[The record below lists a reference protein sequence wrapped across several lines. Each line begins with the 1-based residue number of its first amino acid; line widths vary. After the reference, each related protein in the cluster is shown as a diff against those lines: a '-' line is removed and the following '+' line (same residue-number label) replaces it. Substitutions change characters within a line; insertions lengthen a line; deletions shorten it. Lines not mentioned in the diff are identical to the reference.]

1 MATSSVAIPS
11 TRRGW
16 SGHVTVPSQAAK
28 SRIPNNGCSSTLTAR
43 TRGTKLSPPVPTP
56 TRENAMAHRFVRV
69 SAVFAVLG
77 LVAAGAA
84 AAQECTGTITADEA
98 MKAETARY
106 AAQTSNDFAAM
117 EKLFGNDLTYNH
129 SSAASDDKAKYIEA
143 MRSGRTK
150 YRKMTPNGDVQTR
163 TYGCIAIITGT
174 AVYEVTSG
182 GQDRTVPLRFTAI
195 WAKRP
200 SGVEFVSWQ
209 STGIPPRQ

>member
-1 MATSSVAIPS
+1 MAY
-11 TRRGW
+11 
-16 SGHVTVPSQAAK
+16 
-28 SRIPNNGCSSTLTAR
+28 
-43 TRGTKLSPPVPTP
+43 
-56 TRENAMAHRFVRV
+56 RFLR
-69 SAVFAVLG
+69 VFALFAMLG

-84 AAQECTGTITADEA
+84 AAQECSGTITADEA

-129 SSAASDDKAKYIEA
+129 SSAASDDKAKYIDA

-150 YRKMTPNGDVQTR
+150 YRTMKPNGDVKTR

-174 AVYEVTSG
+174 AVYEVTAG

-209 STGIPPRQ
+209 STGIPK

>member
-1 MATSSVAIPS
+1 MMTD
-11 TRRGW
+11 
-16 SGHVTVPSQAAK
+16 
-28 SRIPNNGCSSTLTAR
+28 
-43 TRGTKLSPPVPTP
+43 
-56 TRENAMAHRFVRV
+56 RFLRP
-69 SAVFAVLG
+69 FALFVMLG
-77 LVAAGAA
+77 LLAAGAA
-84 AAQECTGTITADEA
+84 AAEECTGTITADEA

-117 EKLFGNDLTYNH
+117 EKMFGKDLTYNH
-129 SSAASDDKAKYIEA
+129 SSAATDDKAKYIDA

-150 YRKMTPNGDVQTR
+150 YRKMTPNSDVTTR
-163 TYGCIAIITGT
+163 TYGCLAIITGT

-200 SGVEFVSWQ
+200 SGLEFVSWQ

>member
-1 MATSSVAIPS
+1 MTY
-11 TRRGW
+11 
-16 SGHVTVPSQAAK
+16 
-28 SRIPNNGCSSTLTAR
+28 
-43 TRGTKLSPPVPTP
+43 
-56 TRENAMAHRFVRV
+56 RFVRL
-69 SAVFAVLG
+69 FALFAMLG

-84 AAQECTGTITADEA
+84 AAQECSGTITADEA

-129 SSAASDDKAKYIEA
+129 SSAASDDKAKYIDA

-150 YRKMTPNGDVQTR
+150 YRTMKPNGDLKTR

-174 AVYEVTSG
+174 AVYEVTAG

-209 STGIPPRQ
+209 STGIPQ

>member
-1 MATSSVAIPS
+1 MTY
-11 TRRGW
+11 
-16 SGHVTVPSQAAK
+16 
-28 SRIPNNGCSSTLTAR
+28 
-43 TRGTKLSPPVPTP
+43 
-56 TRENAMAHRFVRV
+56 RFVRL
-69 SAVFAVLG
+69 FALFAMLG

-84 AAQECTGTITADEA
+84 AAQECSGTITADEA

-129 SSAASDDKAKYIEA
+129 SSAASDDKAKYIDA

-150 YRKMTPNGDVQTR
+150 YRTMKPNGDVKTR

-174 AVYEVTSG
+174 AVYEVTAG

-209 STGIPPRQ
+209 STGIPK

>member
-1 MATSSVAIPS
+1 MAYGFLRLFALLAI
-11 TRRGW
+11 
-16 SGHVTVPSQAAK
+16 
-28 SRIPNNGCSSTLTAR
+28 
-43 TRGTKLSPPVPTP
+43 
-56 TRENAMAHRFVRV
+56 
-69 SAVFAVLG
+69 LG
-77 LVAAGAA
+77 LVAVGAA
-84 AAQECTGTITADEA
+84 SAQDCSGTITADEA

-106 AAQTSNDFAAM
+106 AAQSANDFSAM

-129 SSAASDDKAKYIEA
+129 SSAATDNKATYIDS

-150 YRKMTPNGDVQTR
+150 YRKMTPNGDVNTR
-163 TYGCIAIITGT
+163 TYGCVAIITGT

-200 SGVEFVSWQ
+200 SGLEFVSWQ